1 MKNLFIRYRPQNSVL
16 LVGLLFILSA
26 CQIISAQPA
35 GNKGVSAKVTTQK
48 SENPNI
54 VRWRFFLD
62 SLAQE
67 ARTIFPE
74 DRRPYAVVEVAN
86 VYWEFDRETSTSLYI
101 SALDSAWSL
110 TERDRKNRPV
120 LKFVLSSATRL
131 DSTLAKT
138 LTKRI
143 IDKEESDNERDE
155 ISSSTAL
162 EILEDD
168 VNKAAQ
174 LAEAFA
180 PNGLQS
186 GTATFLIYRIAAQDV
201 QLSNRV
207 YGVYLSK
214 VSTNENIP
222 LESVLTLG
230 GYAFGYAEFYGIDG
244 RGNLSGATFP
254 QVKGLSANPAFTNAF
269 LSLAY
274 RRIVRTIEL
283 RNNAVGAQIES
294 LNYTILFALE
304 YLMPQVARFAPN
316 TLPAWQQLQQQGI
329 AGAMPHQIQQVAN
342 HLNTINQ
349 NRARAQRFSE
359 SSQTAEEEAEASL
372 ENVEKITGTCQ
383 RDAVYSKAALTFSSR
398 KNFKRA
404 AEIAGN
410 IEELKQSASVKEVLS
425 YDMTLSAIENEEWES
440 AQEHLKKISSIELKT
455 MAYAKLATALVNKNA
470 KTQNA
475 NVFSE
480 AVATVEK
487 LPEAETRSGFLFALS
502 AIILKTE
509 PLEAETI
516 VRNAI
521 KNLNRQESKD
531 VTRFFIPI
539 KVSLGCQAGETTW
552 YGDSIS
558 LANSNVFDSLTL
570 FAKKNPDEAKMMAEG
585 IDDKITKLRSLA
597 IITKIALANEKRK
610 TAK

>member
-1 MKNLFIRYRPQNSVL
+1 MKNLFRLYRPQNFVL
-16 LVGLLFILSA
+16 LTGLLFILSA

-48 SENPNI
+48 SENSNI

-110 TERDRKNRPV
+110 AEQDRKNRQI
-120 LKFVLSSATRL
+120 LNFVLSSAIRL

-138 LTKRI
+138 LTKRV
-143 IDKEESDNERDE
+143 IDKEDSDGERDA

-162 EILEDD
+162 EVLNDD
-168 VNKAAQ
+168 INKAAQ

-180 PNGLQS
+180 PNGLQY
-186 GTATFLIYRIAAQDV
+186 GTATSLIYRIAAQDI

-207 YGVYLSK
+207 YGVYLNK
-214 VSTNENIP
+214 VSANENIP

-230 GYAFGYAEFYGIDG
+230 GYAFGYAEYYSVDG
-244 RGNLSGATFP
+244 RGNLSGSTLS

-269 LSLAY
+269 LNLAY
-274 RRIVRTIEL
+274 RRIARTIEL

-294 LNYTILFALE
+294 LNYTTLFALE
-304 YLMPQVARFAPN
+304 YLMPEVAKFAPN
-316 TLPAWQQLQQQGI
+316 ALPAWQQLQQQGI
-329 AGAMPHQIQQVAN
+329 AGVTPQQIQQVAD
-342 HLNTINQ
+342 HINTINQ
-349 NRARAQRFSE
+349 NRARAKRFSE

-372 ENVEKITGTCQ
+372 ENVEKIAGTCQ
-383 RDAVYSKAALTFSSR
+383 RDAVYSKAALAFSSR
-398 KNFKRA
+398 GNFKRA
-404 AEIAGN
+404 SEIAGN
-410 IEELKQSASVKEVLS
+410 IEDLKQSASVNEVLF

-455 MAYAKLATALVNKNA
+455 MTYAKLATALVNKNA

-480 AVATVEK
+480 AVASVEK
-487 LPEAETRSGFLFALS
+487 LPEAATRSGFLFALS
-502 AIILKTE
+502 ALILKTE
-509 PLEAETI
+509 PLEAETLI
-516 VRNAI
+516 RNAV
-521 KNLNRQESKD
+521 KNLNKQESRD
-531 VTRFFIPI
+531 VTRFSVLI
-539 KVSLGCQAGETTW
+539 KVSLSCHAGENTW

-558 LANSNVFDSLTL
+558 LANSNVFDALTL
-570 FAKKNPDEAKMMAEG
+570 FAKQNPDEAKLMAEG

-610 TAK
+610 TGK